1 MKLENSDHSI
11 ILIVDD
17 TPANLAVLSDCFDEA
32 GFEVW
37 VARDGASA
45 LRKIEFERPD
55 LILLDVLMPRM
66 DGFETCQLLKQDP
79 AMANVPVIFMTA
91 LADIE
96 NRIKGLSMG
105 AVDYITKPFQIEE
118 VLVRVTTHLKICHLT
133 RALEQKNRLLQQ
145 EIEEHRR
152 TENALQAA
160 NQELQRLAGLDSL
173 TQIANRRRFE
183 EYLDTEWRRHQRE
196 GQPLGLILSDIDYF
210 KQYNDAY
217 GHQLGDECLQQI
229 AQTIKRQLKRPA
241 DLVARYGGEEFV
253 IVLPN
258 TDAAGALS
266 VAKQIQSSISNLKL
280 DHAKSEISPFITL
293 SLGVTSQI
301 PTSNGNPKQM
311 VALADRGLYEAKKQ
325 GRNRAVL
332 LVQDG

>member
-1 MKLENSDHSI
+1 
-11 ILIVDD
+11 
-17 TPANLAVLSDCFDEA
+17 
-32 GFEVW
+32 
-37 VARDGASA
+37 
-45 LRKIEFERPD
+45 
-55 LILLDVLMPRM
+55 
-66 DGFETCQLLKQDP
+66 
-79 AMANVPVIFMTA
+79 
-91 LADIE
+91 
-96 NRIKGLSMG
+96 MG

-173 TQIANRRRFE
+173 TQIANRRHFE

-196 GQPLGLILSDIDYF
+196 EQPLGLILSDIDYF

-280 DHAKSEISPFITL
+280 DHAKSEVSPFITL

-301 PTSNGNPKQM
+301 PARNGNPKQM
-311 VALADRGLYEAKKQ
+311 VAVADRGLYEAKKQ

-332 LVQDG
+332 LLQDG